1 MNQIIQN
8 MMGMGGMTD
17 QVIATDF
24 LISAKAGVRNYA
36 VAITETATPELKVAL
51 RAQLNDAIAT
61 HEKITNFMVAKGY
74 YYPDD
79 LSEQLQADL
88 TVSNTALNLAQKKE
102 NASD

>member
-1 MNQIIQN
+1 MNHLIQN

-36 VAITETATPELKVAL
+36 VAITETGTPELKAAL

-61 HEKITNFMVAKGY
+61 HEKITNYMIAKGFY
-74 YYPDD
+74 HPHN
-79 LSEQLQADL
+79 LGEQLHIDL
-88 TVSNTALNLAQKKE
+88 TVSETALNLAQKKE
-102 NASD
+102 NASN